1 VAARPRIEVGGV
13 SWWLGRGVDR
23 EAASG
28 LLAAALEALH
38 SGAAPN
44 LKSGRRKQLYPL
56 DLGGGGSP
64 DHFLKVNDYRGGAS
78 LRRAVRGS
86 KARHELEMAEQ
97 VAARGI
103 PTPAPLAAGEQR
115 SRGLLRTCYL
125 LMPILPG
132 VVDLRRL
139 WWEEEQPPGAR
150 HALAVAFGELSRQ
163 VHDAGVFQDDFA
175 PNNFLVQRGPSPRL
189 FMIDFERAEL
199 RPESDEAA
207 RCFML
212 AKIDREFAG
221 AAVGDRMR
229 FLCAYSRGD
238 RAEARRWWREVED
251 FAPRLAHRDF
261 TRLKRNATRPGRR
274 FRRMS
279 HDAWRGYARID
290 SDEAALVEALP
301 KTRDSGV
308 PVRVDAAGDLW
319 RVHYSGLR
327 RSEARRIWVTANFLW
342 ARGGL
347 CPRPLGAWCRGDRA
361 VLLLERRD
369 GVQPLDRCSDRSKGL
384 AAVRILLD
392 RILAVAEIREPP
404 PPEGFLVG
412 TREGSALRAS
422 LAAPHGVQVTGTAS
436 GERRARRA
444 ELERSLRGQLIGGD

>member
-1 VAARPRIEVGGV
+1 VAASPRIEIGGV

-23 EAASG
+23 DTASG
-28 LLAAALEALH
+28 LLAAALDALH

-44 LKSGRRKQLYPL
+44 LKTGRRKQLYPL

-64 DHFLKVNDYRGGAS
+64 DHLLKVNDYRGGAS

-86 KARHELEMAEQ
+86 KARHELEMAER

-115 SRGLLRTCYL
+115 SGGLLRTCYL

-132 VVDLRRL
+132 VMDLRRV
-139 WWEEEQPPGAR
+139 WWEEQQPPGAR
-150 HALAVAFGELSRQ
+150 HALAVAFGALSRQ
-163 VHDAGVFQDDFA
+163 IHDAGVFQDDFA

-189 FMIDFERAEL
+189 LMIDFERAEL
-199 RPESDEAA
+199 RPQSDEAA

-221 AAVGDRMR
+221 APAGDRMR

-238 RAEARRWWREVED
+238 RAEARRWWRKVED

-261 TRLKRNATRPGRR
+261 ARLKRNATRPGRR
-274 FRRMS
+274 FRRIS

-290 SDEAALVEALP
+290 SDEAALIGALP
-301 KTRDSGV
+301 KTREPGV

-361 VLLLERRD
+361 VLLLERGD
-369 GVQPLDRCSDRSKGL
+369 DVQPLDRCPDRSKGL
-384 AAVRILLD
+384 AAVRVLLD
-392 RILAVAEIREPP
+392 RILAMAEIREPP
-404 PPEGFLVG
+404 PPEGLLVG
-412 TREGSALRAS
+412 TQEGSALRAS
-422 LAAPHGVQVTGTAS
+422 LADPRAVHLPGEAS
-436 GERRARRA
+436 GQRRERVA
-444 ELERSLRGQLIGGD
+444 ELLVPLGG